1 MIKVFK
7 YSLKD
12 MARNQWI
19 FLYTGFFLAVTLVL
33 LLLSNDLVKV
43 TISMSNIVL
52 ILTPL
57 VGLLFG
63 TMYSYN
69 SREFIDL
76 LLAQP
81 QSRTSVYTGV
91 YLGLAISLILSVV
104 IGIGLPMVSYG
115 VFTSDALGPFLILF
129 FMAIVLSI
137 VFSLIAFLIATKF
150 ENKLKGFGLAIFVW
164 LFFAVIYDGIFL
176 LLLMMFS
183 EYPLEK
189 LTIGLTLFNP
199 IDLARILILLKLDVS
214 AMMGYTGAVLQKYL
228 GSGFGTITI
237 LVSLL
242 MWMIIPAYL
251 LKRLLRKKDF

>member
-1 MIKVFK
+1 MIEVFK

-12 MARNQWI
+12 MVRNRWI
-19 FLYTGFFLAVTLVL
+19 FLYTGFFLLVTISL
-33 LLLSNDLVKV
+33 LALSNDLMKV

-63 TMYSYN
+63 TMYCYN

-81 QSRTSVYTGV
+81 LSRISVYSGV
-91 YLGLAISLILSVV
+91 YLGLAVSLILSVV
-104 IGIGLPMVSYG
+104 IGIGVPMVFYG
-115 VFTSDALGPFLILF
+115 IFSSEALVPFIVLF
-129 FMAIVLSI
+129 SMAIVLSI
-137 VFSLIAFLIATKF
+137 IFSLIAFLIAARF

-164 LFFAVIYDGIFL
+164 LFFAVIYDGIL
-176 LLLMMFS
+176 LLVLMWFK

-228 GSGFGTITI
+228 GSGMGILTIIT
-237 LVSLL
+237 SLTL
-242 MWMIIPAYL
+242 WIIIPAMF
-251 LKRLLRKKDF
+251 LKRILYRKDF

>member
-7 YSLKD
+7 YSLMD
-12 MARNQWI
+12 MVRNRWI
-19 FLYTGFFLAVTLVL
+19 FMYTGFFLVVTIAL
-33 LLLSNDLVKV
+33 LMLSNDLMKV

-81 QSRTSVYTGV
+81 LSRGSVYTGV
-91 YLGLAISLILSVV
+91 YLGLAVSLILSIVV
-104 IGIGLPMVSYG
+104 GIGIPMVIYG
-115 VFTSDALGPFLILF
+115 VLASDALIPFLVLF
-129 FMAIVLSI
+129 SMAILLSI
-137 VFSLIAFLIATKF
+137 IFSLIAFLIATRF

-176 LLLMMFS
+176 LLLMMFN

-189 LTIGLTLFNP
+189 LTIALTLFNP

-228 GSGFGTITI
+228 GSGLGMITI
-237 LVSLL
+237 LSSLI
-242 MWMIIPAYL
+242 MWMVIPTL
-251 LKRLLRKKDF
+251 ILRRILYRKDF

>member
-1 MIKVFK
+1 MITVFR
-7 YSLKD
+7 YSLMD
-12 MARNQWI
+12 MVRNRWI
-19 FLYTGFFLAVTLVL
+19 FLYTGFFLVVTVAL
-33 LLLSNDLVKV
+33 LLLSNDLIKV

-81 QSRTSVYTGV
+81 LSRTSVFSGV
-91 YLGLAISLILSVV
+91 YLGLAVSLILSIV
-104 IGIGLPMVSYG
+104 IGIGIPMAFYG
-115 VFTSDALGPFLILF
+115 VLTSDALVPFLVLF
-129 FMAIVLSI
+129 AMAIVLSI
-137 VFSLIAFLIATKF
+137 IFSLIAFLIATKF
-150 ENKLKGFGLAIFVW
+150 ENRLKGFGLAIFIW

-176 LLLMMFS
+176 LLLMLFK

-228 GSGFGTITI
+228 GSGLGMVTI
-237 LVSLL
+237 LMSLL
-242 MWMIIPAYL
+242 LWIVIPAFI
-251 LKRLLRKKDF
+251 LKRILARKDF